1 MGQGRGFGRGGVL
14 IPDTLLVESRLKTFM
29 DLPWV
34 LPPAVLMEITD
45 EDLDNLGA
53 AGPGEYWSVLNAV
66 VRRIQ
71 EKEAS

>member
-1 MGQGRGFGRGGVL
+1 M
-14 IPDTLLVESRLKTFM
+14 PDTLLVESRLKTFM

-34 LPPAVLMEITD
+34 LSAAVLMEITD

-53 AGPGEYWSVLNAV
+53 AGPDEYWAVLNGV

>member
-1 MGQGRGFGRGGVL
+1 M

-34 LPPAVLMEITD
+34 LPAAVLIEITD

-53 AGPGEYWSVLNAV
+53 AAPEEYWSVLNRIV
-66 VRRIQ
+66 VRI
-71 EKEAS
+71 ESEAL